1 MGTIRKLSSSSPPLL
16 LFLVFFFLFFFSFS
30 STVRKNFRMNLI
42 VVIYVLASA
51 LMTLRADSSSSDV
64 KSVDA
69 SQEIVNAADDP
80 NLYQPADEEEQVDL
94 EQDDFDEEKLI
105 KLAKLFRREDSPRK
119 QRDNRGWFW
128 LT

>member
-51 LMTLRADSSSSDV
+51 LMTLNVESSSSDV

-80 NLYQPADEEEQVDL
+80 NLFQPADGEEQDDL

-105 KLAKLFRREDSPRK
+105 KLAKLIRREDSPRK
-119 QRDNRGWFW
+119 QRKAGWFW